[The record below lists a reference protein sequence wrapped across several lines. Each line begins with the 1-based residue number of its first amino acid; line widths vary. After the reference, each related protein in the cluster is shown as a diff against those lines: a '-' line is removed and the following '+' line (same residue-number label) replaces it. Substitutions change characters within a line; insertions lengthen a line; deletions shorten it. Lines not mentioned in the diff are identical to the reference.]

1 MSGRISTRLARSL
14 LIISLMSL
22 GLLGVQGQDDP
33 VSRFLAG
40 QLRAPEVQMAE
51 EAAGFL
57 ATHPPTMS
65 WIDKL
70 EFRTETGNFDLRQQ
84 EYLLRLSPNSIR
96 ARNRQSDLVGV
107 LQTQYDLQTR
117 ETVHEALVAGYERL
131 IDLAMLDRETALVEQ
146 ALEVDQQHL
155 AVLGQIGQVD
165 GADLKNLMQVE
176 EDRQQRLSRLQELRS
191 ARQILQRPLMSSVS
205 LPTSQ
210 ELESFLWITDRQM
223 MDMLST
229 GTGWST
235 PQMLKAQSRLEAV
248 VLEQQVERAERQKVL
263 DFVQSR
269 YQQDPKDPF
278 REEFSISMGFN
289 IPYARAGNIKRQEL
303 ALEQLESEQKISLL
317 QQQTLDRLSALRMEL
332 ELLLQQKTMQEEQWA
347 SSFLQKMESGTLPGL
362 TAEPLLILEARKAR
376 IKSDLRI
383 LEIDKKILEVYVR
396 WLDLSGKISEPPLV
410 NYLHFLKPIF

>member
-1 MSGRISTRLARSL
+1 M
-14 LIISLMSL
+14 IISLMSL

-332 ELLLQQKTMQEEQWA
+332 ELLLQQKTTQREQWA

>member
-22 GLLGVQGQDDP
+22 GLTGVQGQDDP

-40 QLRAPEVQMAE
+40 QLRAPEVQMAK

-84 EYLLRLSPNSIR
+84 EYLLRLSPNSLK

-131 IDLAMLDRETALVEQ
+131 IDLVMLDRETALVEQ

-155 AVLGQIGQVD
+155 SVLGQIGQVD
-165 GADLKNLMQVE
+165 GADLKDLMQVE

-191 ARQILQRPLMSSVS
+191 ARQMLQRPLMSSVL
-205 LPTSQ
+205 LPTTQ
-210 ELESFLWITDRQM
+210 ELETFPWITDSEM
-223 MDMLST
+223 MDMLTT
-229 GTGWST
+229 GASWST
-235 PQMLKAQSRLEAV
+235 PQMLKAQSRLESV
-248 VLEQQVERAERQKVL
+248 VLEQQVDRAERQKVL

-317 QQQTLDRLSALRMEL
+317 QQQTLDRLSSLQLEL
-332 ELLLQQKTMQEEQWA
+332 ELLLQQRTIQKEQWA

-376 IKSDLRI
+376 LKSDLRI
-383 LEIDKKILEVYVR
+383 LEIDQKIFEVYVR

-410 NYLHFLKPIF
+410 NYLHILRPAF